1 VVYLPTPLR
10 LMLIKTI
17 EIMSKA
23 CINFEKVVETIRKN
37 DPGCDGVLESFG
49 LTTERADEIND
60 KTVSDGP
67 GELLGGPGTYTGMV
81 ANSLEYVVENTE
93 TDEEAIYLLFRL
105 WQSFFNAMANHEINP
120 LAALLDA
127 MRDER

>member
-1 VVYLPTPLR
+1 
-10 LMLIKTI
+10 MLIKTI
-17 EIMSKA
+17 EIMSKE
-23 CINFEKVVETIRKN
+23 CINFKKVVETIRKN

-49 LTTERADEIND
+49 LTTERGDEIND
-60 KTVSDGP
+60 KTASDGP

-105 WQSFFNAMANHEINP
+105 WQSFFGAMANHETNP

-127 MRDER
+127 MRDGR